1 MLKFLERFLVFRELR
16 AVEKILAAMLVIV
29 QMFGVLLFEVPQIP
43 SGQKIDLAAW
53 DLVWADEFDGDT
65 LDTTKW
71 RPAGD
76 GMRRGGYWDANNAIV
91 QDGVLLLR
99 TDYREDGRFGPGW
112 YSGAIE
118 TRGLFE
124 KKYGYFECRAI
135 CPGAAGLW
143 GAFWTF
149 SHGVG
154 NIDGTG
160 HDGTEI
166 DIFESPLFAH
176 PQKYKRNSVTHTIH
190 FDGYGE
196 DHQSV
201 FLGHFRVPNPYTEFN
216 TYGLEWNENECIFY
230 INGVETDRVGG
241 KYVSQVKEWLL
252 LTVEVGGSN
261 AVPGMNEAGVV
272 EIGGNGIITD
282 NPGVTFPVDMVVD
295 YVRVYDRRG

>member
-29 QMFGVLLFEVPQIP
+29 QMFGALLFEVPQVP

-53 DLVWADEFDGDT
+53 ELVWADEFDGDA

-99 TDYREDGRFGPGW
+99 TDYQEDGRFGPGW

-118 TRGLFE
+118 TRDLYD

-196 DHQSV
+196 DHQACSSGISV
-201 FLGHFRVPNPYTEFN
+201 FRIVYR
-216 TYGLEWNENECIFY
+216 IQY
-230 INGVETDRVGG
+230 IRAGVERKRMQILHQRGRNRPCRRKICLPSERV
-241 KYVSQVKEWLL
+241 V
-252 LTVEVGGSN
+252 
-261 AVPGMNEAGVV
+261 AA
-272 EIGGNGIITD
+272 
-282 NPGVTFPVDMVVD
+282 
-295 YVRVYDRRG
+295 DRRGRRIECRTGNERSRRG

>member
-1 MLKFLERFLVFRELR
+1 MAFLEKFLVFREIR
-16 AVEKILAAMLVIV
+16 FVQRIIAAILVIAEV
-29 QMFGVLLFEVPQIP
+29 LGALLFSYPLTP
-43 SGQKIDLAAW
+43 RGQKIDLGAW
-53 DLVWADEFDGDT
+53 EIVWADEFDGDQ
-65 LDTTKW
+65 LDPAKW

-91 QDGVLLLR
+91 KDGYLYLR
-99 TDYREDGRFGPGW
+99 TDYQENGRFGPGW
-112 YSGAIE
+112 YSGAIQTE
-118 TRGLFE
+118 GRYDKAF
-124 KKYGYFECRAI
+124 GYFECRAI

-149 SHGVG
+149 AHGVG
-154 NIDGTG
+154 SIDGSG
-160 HDGTEI
+160 ADGSEI
-166 DIFESPLFAH
+166 DIMESPFFAH
-176 PQKYKRNSVTHTIH
+176 PKKKMRDSVTHTIH
-190 FDGYGE
+190 FDGYGPE
-196 DHQSV
+196 HQSV
-201 FLGHFRVPNPYTEFN
+201 FLGAFKAVNPYTEFN

-261 AVPGMNEAGVV
+261 AVPGANEAGVV